1 MIMEAM
7 EGIGQGVYL
16 RRIQDKIAEYGVCC
30 VYDRLGFGYSSDA
43 EAGHAWDDR
52 SPKNIARQLMYAL
65 TSGTDD
71 TPLKMPVSFEKPFLG
86 TKGENLTEH
95 IRVAPPYVLL
105 AHSAAAL
112 YARQFAHDYPKLVA
126 GMVLIDPLPA
136 VIFITSKNQLSIEPE
151 FPSVLASEA
160 KLDFLSLSRVKFM
173 VGVCGHFLEF
183 PVRLV

>member
-136 VIFITSKNQLSIEPE
+136 LKLGGNYVKSKQQQLLSP
-151 FPSVLASEA
+151 FNMRLCYR
-160 KLDFLSLSRVKFM
+160 FLQP
-173 VGVCGHFLEF
+173 VGL
-183 PVRLV
+183 VR